1 MFRLLVV
8 VLVVHRVQDGVGVLR
23 ELRER
28 ERERE
33 RNRNGGGER
42 KRENVV
48 VSMEPAKRNKEPG
61 VLNDISHTRGS
72 IAITLVVMTVVVLM
86 AVIVIDVNPR

>member
-28 ERERE
+28 EREIE
-33 RNRNGGGER
+33 MEGER

-61 VLNDISHTRGS
+61 VLTTSVSHTRGS

-86 AVIVIDVNPR
+86 AVIVIDVNPRW